1 MKSLIYIGMDV
12 HKESY
17 SLCSYLPSLGM
28 FFGETKIDANPAL
41 IKDYI
46 KEIKRSL
53 ENKGIKE
60 TEFVTCYEAGCLG
73 FSLYKELTKHN
84 IKCKIVA
91 PTTLAKEPGSSK
103 KKTDRKDAKMLARNL
118 AFGTCSFVHIP
129 DEIDQET
136 REYVRMRMAHKKA
149 LKKVKQQILSFT
161 LRCGYK
167 YNLEGKRDYWTK
179 VHIEWLK
186 SLEMSDFLK
195 DILNEYMD
203 TLERLIEKIDRL
215 EGKILERSEEER
227 YKASTD
233 HLACLRGLTKATAL
247 TILSE
252 IGDFNR
258 FATPNELCSYLG
270 MVPGENSSG
279 DKNNHLGITKQGN
292 SIVRTQLIESAQSLV
307 RGDQSRK
314 SKALKARQKGQPSE
328 VINYSDKAAYR
339 LINRYHHLIKRGVRK
354 NKAITAIA
362 RELACFIWGLMTNN
376 INRRNGGLARA

>member
-1 MKSLIYIGMDV
+1 M
-12 HKESY
+12 
-17 SLCSYLPSLGM
+17 
-28 FFGETKIDANPAL
+28 
-41 IKDYI
+41 
-46 KEIKRSL
+46 
-53 ENKGIKE
+53 
-60 TEFVTCYEAGCLG
+60 G

-136 REYVRMRMAHKKA
+136 RA
-149 LKKVKQQILSFT
+149 

-307 RGDQSRK
+307 RGDPSRK

-339 LINRYHHLIKRGVRK
+339 LINRYHHLIKRGVHK